1 MNLGKMLAAGKSFI
15 SGGAP
20 AAYRENKRVYLPK
33 FNSEK
38 NPFTPKA
45 PEQNVGAPVPAKK
58 NMTPAAA
65 KTQTIPVFASAPLRA
80 TNWTAKLNPFRAAQ
94 PAAPV
99 VSPTVQT
106 ELSLDAVKVVQNDLT
121 DADVE
126 VVPVRSRTV
135 TPAEVPM
142 LQPAQQPWEFMGER
156 LLKSI

>member
-1 MNLGKMLAAGKSFI
+1 MNLGKMLAAGKSFV

-45 PEQNVGAPVPAKK
+45 PEQNAGVPVSAKK
-58 NMTPAAA
+58 VMTPVAA
-65 KTQTIPVFASAPLRA
+65 KMQKIPVFSSAPVRA
-80 TNWTAKLNPFRAAQ
+80 TNWTTKLNPFRAAQ
-94 PAAPV
+94 PAAPMV
-99 VSPTVQT
+99 LPTVQT
-106 ELSLDAVKVVQNDLT
+106 ELSLDAVKVVHNDLT

-142 LQPAQQPWEFMGER
+142 LTPAQQPWEFMGER
-156 LLKSI
+156 LIKSF